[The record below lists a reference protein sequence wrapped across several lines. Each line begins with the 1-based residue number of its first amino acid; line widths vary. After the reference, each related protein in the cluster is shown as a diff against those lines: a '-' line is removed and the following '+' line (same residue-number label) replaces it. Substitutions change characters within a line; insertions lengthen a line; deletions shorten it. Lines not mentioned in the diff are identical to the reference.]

1 MHYNGP
7 IVRPQTDAYSIFL
20 EVTVGCTHNSCKFCN
35 FYEGYPFHMAALE
48 QIEEDLQEAAK
59 YNPNAKK
66 VWASGGNPYAMS
78 VDRLTTIAKLIRKYL
93 PKADIST
100 YARVNDFEHK
110 SVEEIR
116 SLKELGYNDI
126 VIGIESADDEVLKN
140 MNKGYEVKDILEQ
153 LKKVEEAG
161 VSYRVIYL
169 GGLAG
174 AGKCVES
181 AGKTVEVLN
190 QLHPYMMLLTT
201 VAVLP
206 GTELYQD
213 MKDGIFE
220 QPSEKE
226 RIEEFRTLMAGLK
239 NEIYVFAETST
250 DMVGF
255 QAEFPK
261 DQKKIVDQ
269 LDQVIQNFTEQDE
282 QRFHERRSRMTSV

>member
-1 MHYNGP
+1 M
-7 IVRPQTDAYSIFL
+7 
-20 EVTVGCTHNSCKFCN
+20 
-35 FYEGYPFHMAALE
+35 
-48 QIEEDLQEAAK
+48 
-59 YNPNAKK
+59 
-66 VWASGGNPYAMS
+66 
-78 VDRLTTIAKLIRKYL
+78 
-93 PKADIST
+93 
-100 YARVNDFEHK
+100 
-110 SVEEIR
+110 
-116 SLKELGYNDI
+116 
-126 VIGIESADDEVLKN
+126 
-140 MNKGYEVKDILEQ
+140 
-153 LKKVEEAG
+153 
-161 VSYRVIYL
+161 
-169 GGLAG
+169 
-174 AGKCVES
+174 
-181 AGKTVEVLN
+181 
-190 QLHPYMMLLTT
+190 HPYMMLLTT